1 MILPAIHCSFLRL
14 FAPFRGHFLESVLAV
29 PKSREGRSILVLPW
43 FSTSHLRKVY
53 GRLRKAV
60 EGCGRLRK
68 VTPPSLH
75 FHYSMVRDRNLSDFG
90 IGAGDG
96 DRTPAGRIFRAL
108 MLARPLPII
117 FFAEQH

>member
-14 FAPFRGHFLESVLAV
+14 FASFRGHFLESVLAV
-29 PKSREGRSILVLPW
+29 PKSHEGRSISVHPW

-68 VTPPSLH
+68 VTPPSFH
-75 FHYSMVRDRNLSDFG
+75 VHYSMVRDRNLSCWWATELG
-90 IGAGDG
+90 RLGARWLVRDG
-96 DRTPAGRIFRAL
+96 NGKV
-108 MLARPLPII
+108 LARLREVES
-117 FFAEQH
+117 FE